1 MTHTPH
7 SPQTLYR
14 AIRDWNRRIQQA
26 LDAGHALTD
35 PEVVALSHALDRCI
49 ATWYHRAPNQSI
61 SGTGESWNH
70 ASR

>member
-1 MTHTPH
+1 MAHREP
-7 SPQTLYR
+7 PAPALYR

-49 ATWYHRAPNQSI
+49 AAWYHRAPNQSI